1 MIQCE
6 QKNQYFRT
14 DTDGIMDVKGDR
26 FMPYMGD
33 QDWWNHRFHQREW
46 KPMKPDPKLESDWF
60 LFQKEGRVLD
70 VACGDGRN
78 AIFLAE
84 NGFLVD
90 GIDFCESALKRLSSF
105 AEKAGVRI
113 DTAAVDLDGLN
124 PFQKLPMYDSIIINH
139 YRLHP
144 ELYEDM
150 ACHLKGNG
158 ILWVNGFYA
167 VPQDNPFVT
176 EQDLLKDEDF
186 SGLTHCILE
195 DKVLYQNGS
204 HTCVRYLWR
213 KRSWEYE

>member
-1 MIQCE
+1 MS
-6 QKNQYFRT
+6 
-14 DTDGIMDVKGDR
+14 
-26 FMPYMGD
+26 YMGNR
-33 QDWWNHRFHQREW
+33 DWWNRRFHRREW
-46 KPMKPDPKLESDWF
+46 KPMKPDPKLESDCF
-60 LFQKEGRVLD
+60 LLPKAGRVLD

-84 NGFLVD
+84 NGFFVN
-90 GIDFCESALKRLSSF
+90 GIDFSESALKRLSFF
-105 AEKAGVRI
+105 AEKAGVNI
-113 DTAAVDLDGLN
+113 HTAVVDLDGSH
-124 PFQKLPMYDSIIINH
+124 PFQELLMYDSIIINH

-144 ELYEDM
+144 ELYADL
-150 ACHLKGNG
+150 ACHLMENG

-167 VPQDNPFVT
+167 IPQDNPFVT

-213 KRSWEYE
+213 KRSWGIE